1 MPALAGFTIRSPN
14 ALAYKTL
21 ITQEMLKK
29 GYLAGNSVYVC
40 IEHTPEVQHHFF
52 NALDP
57 IFSLIKE
64 CEEGR
69 DVASLL
75 KGPVCHSGFKRLN

>member
-1 MPALAGFTIRSPN
+1 MLA
-14 ALAYKTL
+14 
-21 ITQEMLKK
+21 K

-40 IEHTPEVQHHFF
+40 IEHTPEVVDGFF
-52 NALDP
+52 AALNP
-57 IFSLIKE
+57 IFALIKE

-69 DVASLL
+69 NVMDLL